1 MALLD
6 NSRANHHIHLA
17 SLGTLFLCGL
27 LTMAM
32 SAGFLDESK
41 AYNYGG
47 HYNRYHLDAYK
58 LLVAASVLTIIGTVI
73 FVVFN
78 TVGSLF
84 KGMKNSL
91 MVEIVVFGVLLT
103 LNLGE

>member
-47 HYNRYHLDAYK
+47 RKCLNNVRL
-58 LLVAASVLTIIGTVI
+58 AASLTI
-73 FVVFN
+73 F
-78 TVGSLF
+78 SL
-84 KGMKNSL
+84 
-91 MVEIVVFGVLLT
+91 
-103 LNLGE
+103 